1 MHHEGRHARLR
12 CAACLTVIFAA
23 SAAPQPCGAARPA
36 GALDGAPADAARRQ
50 RFDIPAGNAALRLNE
65 LFARLGLTLACD
77 FKATGVST
85 TNAVRGVYSLE
96 EALHRMVAGRNI
108 EFWFPNG
115 RTVSCGPRTRP
126 EAVAGVEPTARRA
139 PAAEAP
145 MQQVTVTGTQPREI
159 AHGAAQVITFT
170 REDIERSGAGTLQEL
185 LRTLPQNFDGG
196 PTEDTREIGRET
208 RTNSGI
214 GTAMNLRGIG
224 PAETL
229 VLLNGRRLA
238 PGGSEGAFIDI
249 SSIPLTAIERIDVLP
264 DSGSVVYGTDAIGG
278 VINVILRSSPQNET
292 RVRGGTATR
301 GGPVEQ
307 RAGQTLG
314 AQGPRG
320 SAMFAFEYY
329 HRGAL
334 PASDRALAASDLRAH
349 GGDNFDT
356 LQSSPGN
363 VLAGGQLWAIPRGQ
377 DGTSLTPQ
385 DFTPGS
391 PHLENRQKNA
401 DLLASQQRW
410 SAVATARRTIGDGGA
425 LLFADALLSR
435 RNAEQRYPGLRM
447 DLPVTASN
455 PFFVNPA
462 GGNEPVVV
470 SYDFIDDLGPL
481 IARPQVDTAHLTAGT
496 ELPLGEKWRLSAH
509 TSWANEELDFHQ
521 ENQANLHALGAALL
535 DPDATTAFNPFGDG
549 SHTNPATLAGI
560 RARSRFEVVSSIAAA
575 NLKVDG
581 PVASLPGGDAKL
593 ALGVDHRRQRFN
605 SRLRYGAFG
614 THSSTHSHRE
624 ISSAFGELSAPL
636 TPDLEL
642 SLALRHEGYSD
653 VPGTSAPR
661 AGLRWSLSP
670 DVALRTTW
678 ARSYRPPNLADLDES
693 GNGSQ
698 LVALADSASPSGYT
712 PTLVWFGRNADLVPE
727 SAHAWTLG
735 IDLGG
740 PRLAGWRLSLTYFD
754 VRLTNEFAE
763 YALPLNVLDDPRFA
777 GFVDREP
784 DAAQREAVCARSHFA
799 GFGNDCLEAPIG
811 ALVDFR
817 LSNSA
822 YRVTR
827 GLDLS
832 SRRRMDTGLGT
843 LEAGIDGTYGLRY
856 GRRETGRSP
865 MLDLLDTQNNPL
877 RLHLRGTLSWQRG
890 ALGATAALNH
900 DGGYRDTASE
910 PRRSVS
916 SLTTVDLQLRH
927 EREGLRF
934 SLSAQNVFDRDP
946 PFLNNPLGIGYD
958 AENADLLG
966 RTLSLE
972 ALKAW

>member
-1 MHHEGRHARLR
+1 MHHEGRHGRLR
-12 CAACLTVIFAA
+12 CAACLTAIIAV
-23 SAAPQPCGAARPA
+23 SAAPQPCDAARPGSA
-36 GALDGAPADAARRQ
+36 PDGAAHRQ
-50 RFDIPAGNAALRLNE
+50 RFDIPAGNAALRLND
-65 LFARLGLTLACD
+65 LFSHLGLTLVCD
-77 FKATGVST
+77 FGATGVST
-85 TNAVRGVYSLE
+85 TNAVHGVYSLE

-108 EFWFPNG
+108 QFWFPND
-115 RTVSCGPRTRP
+115 RAVSCGPRTRP
-126 EAVAGVEPTARRA
+126 EAVAGAEASVRRT
-139 PAAEAP
+139 PPVEAP
-145 MQQVTVTGTQPREI
+145 MQQVTVTGTHLRQI
-159 AHGAAQVITFT
+159 AQSAAGIITFT
-170 REDIERSGAGTLQEL
+170 REDIERSGAGTLPEL

-229 VLLNGRRLA
+229 MLLNGRRLA

-264 DSGSVVYGTDAIGG
+264 DSGSVAYGTDAIGG

-292 RVRGGTATR
+292 RLRTGTATR
-301 GGPVEQ
+301 GGPAEQ
-307 RAGQTLG
+307 RFGQTLG
-314 AQGPRG
+314 AQGARG
-320 SAMFAFEYY
+320 SALLAFEYY
-329 HRGAL
+329 RRGAL
-334 PASDRALAASDLRAH
+334 PAVDRALAASDLRAR

-356 LQSSPGN
+356 FQSSPGN
-363 VLAGGQLWAIPRGQ
+363 VFAGGRLWAVPRGQ

-391 PHLENRQKNA
+391 PHLEDRQRNA

-410 SAVATARRTIGDGGA
+410 SAVATVRRTIDDGGA

-435 RNAEQRYPGLRM
+435 RTAEQRYPGLRL

-462 GGNEPVVV
+462 GGTEPVVV

-481 IARPQVDTAHLTAGT
+481 LALPRVDTAHLTAGS
-496 ELPLGEKWRLSAH
+496 ELPFGDGWRLSAH
-509 TSWANEELDFHQ
+509 AAWASENLDFHQ
-521 ENQANLHALGAALL
+521 ENQANLAALSAALL
-535 DPDATTAFNPFGDG
+535 DPDPATAFNPFGDG
-549 SHTNPATLAGI
+549 SHTSAATLERI
-560 RARSRFEVVSSIAAA
+560 RARSRFEVLSSIASV
-575 NLKVDG
+575 NLKADG
-581 PVASLPGGDAKL
+581 PVSSLPGGEAKL
-593 ALGVDHRRQRFN
+593 ALGVEHRRQHFN
-605 SRLRYGAFG
+605 SRLRYGALS
-614 THSSTHSHRE
+614 TRSSTRSHRE
-624 ISSAFGELSAPL
+624 ISSVFGELSAPL
-636 TPDLEL
+636 TPGLEL

-653 VPGTSAPR
+653 VPGTSAPK
-661 AGLRWSLSP
+661 AGLRWAISP
-670 DVALRTTW
+670 DIALRTTW

-698 LVALADSASPSGYT
+698 LIALPDSTAPSGYT
-712 PTLVWFGRNADLVPE
+712 PALVWFGRNADLLPQ
-727 SAHAWTLG
+727 SAAAWTLG
-735 IDLGG
+735 VDLGG
-740 PRLAGWRLSLTYFD
+740 SRLAGWRLSLTYFD

-777 GFVDREP
+777 SFVDRAP
-784 DAAQREAVCARSHFA
+784 GAARRAAVCARSHFA
-799 GFGNDCLEAPIG
+799 GFGNDCLDAPIG

-817 LSNSA
+817 LGNSA

-832 SRRRMDTGLGT
+832 SRRRMDTGHGT
-843 LEAGIDGTYGLRY
+843 FEAGVDGTYGLRHA
-856 GRRETGRSP
+856 RRETGHSP

-877 RLHLRGTLSWQRG
+877 RLHLRGSLSWQRG

-900 DGGYRDTASE
+900 DGGYRDIASE

-916 SLTTVDLQLRH
+916 ALTTLDLQLRH
-927 EREGLRF
+927 EHEDMRI
-934 SLSAQNVFDRDP
+934 SLSAQNVFDSDP
-946 PFLNNPLGIGYD
+946 PFLNNALGIGYD

-966 RTLSLE
+966 RVLSLE
-972 ALKAW
+972 VLKAW